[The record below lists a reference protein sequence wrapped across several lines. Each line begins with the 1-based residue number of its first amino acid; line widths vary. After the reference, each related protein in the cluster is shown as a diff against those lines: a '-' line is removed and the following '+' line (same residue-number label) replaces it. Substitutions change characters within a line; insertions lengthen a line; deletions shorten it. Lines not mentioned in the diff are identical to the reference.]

1 MNRKFAALAF
11 AVVCS
16 WIVLMGPASA
26 QDSQNQSPRAKQPS
40 KIAYLIQDRV
50 KKIQD
55 HLAEGRPLSP
65 EAAAHFSDN
74 LLRVTSAG
82 ELEVEF
88 HAAKE
93 VGNSEKAALRAF
105 GATILAST
113 SDFVWPRG
121 TKRPQG
127 LGIIA
132 ARIPYHWVEV
142 AATLPWVVAI
152 TPAEQ
157 SPPDVGTFLS
167 EGVALHGADKVQAL
181 GIDGT
186 GVTVG
191 VISDGVTNLATSQG
205 LGELPPTVTI
215 PAGCGV
221 GSGNEGTAMLEIIH
235 DMAPGA
241 ALLWCATGG
250 SVTSHVNAQLNL
262 VAAGANIIAE
272 DIPFD
277 TEPAF
282 QKGLAATTG
291 DSVAAS
297 AVALSSSAGN
307 LGATH
312 SARVQAVGT
321 GQTPDGVVFNATP
334 TGCPY
339 TPNNAV
345 AIAPGNDTTFD
356 VTLGAGANTF
366 VLQWS
371 EPRAIF
377 PTAGQGGF
385 TDLDLF
391 VMDAGLTQCLGS
403 SANVQANGVG
413 DTIEQVSVSV
423 ASATAAKIVVNVNGT
438 STAVAAPLLDLRWRN
453 AAAVDTATRAG
464 SMNPDSNYTDNATSA
479 AAANAST
486 STNPATVA
494 IEPFSAGGPVQLIT
508 TTECSGGAAGPCTGV
523 AGGAGRTVGAP
534 SWTAADGVSVS
545 GVGGFGSG
553 SCPGVT
559 EGDCRFFGTSAAAP
573 HAAGVMALV
582 RQAMGG
588 TPTSAKIDAQLTA
601 TATDRGPAGFDN
613 VWGAGVLN
621 ALAAVNAKADLQLT
635 KICKPDGSVTAGGT
649 GTCTIFV
656 DNLGPADAQNVVVT
670 DTLLSNGTFTI
681 SSATF
686 SPPANGSCS
695 IAANVVTCS
704 LGTVPAGTRTTVIV
718 TVTSNNQVDVN
729 DTASVSASTP
739 DPNPSN
745 NSATGHVS
753 FVAAA
758 DLSIVK
764 SAPTTAVAG
773 TSFSYVITVNNA
785 GPSTATGVV
794 VKDTSPGQ
802 TSVLSVT
809 PTTGSCT
816 SGIPGNPLQPL
827 TCTLGNLAPLGSAAI
842 TVTVAVSPSVPDGTV
857 INNNATVSSSVV
869 DPNNADNSGSA
880 AVTVQ
885 ARADLVITKTSDKT
899 VYKPSS
905 VITYTIAVTNNGP
918 SDALAVIVTDNLPT
932 TMQASYQSDTGG
944 CTKSGLTLTCNLG
957 NMPVGTSKSFIM
969 RELVKGTRGVVSNTA
984 SVISSTTDPSTA
996 NNASTRAVTIGH

>member
-1 MNRKFAALAF
+1 
-11 AVVCS
+11 
-16 WIVLMGPASA
+16 
-26 QDSQNQSPRAKQPS
+26 
-40 KIAYLIQDRV
+40 
-50 KKIQD
+50 
-55 HLAEGRPLSP
+55 
-65 EAAAHFSDN
+65 
-74 LLRVTSAG
+74 
-82 ELEVEF
+82 
-88 HAAKE
+88 
-93 VGNSEKAALRAF
+93 
-105 GATILAST
+105 
-113 SDFVWPRG
+113 
-121 TKRPQG
+121 
-127 LGIIA
+127 
-132 ARIPYHWVEV
+132 
-142 AATLPWVVAI
+142 
-152 TPAEQ
+152 
-157 SPPDVGTFLS
+157 
-167 EGVALHGADKVQAL
+167 
-181 GIDGT
+181 
-186 GVTVG
+186 
-191 VISDGVTNLATSQG
+191 
-205 LGELPPTVTI
+205 
-215 PAGCGV
+215 
-221 GSGNEGTAMLEIIH
+221 
-235 DMAPGA
+235 
-241 ALLWCATGG
+241 
-250 SVTSHVNAQLNL
+250 
-262 VAAGANIIAE
+262 
-272 DIPFD
+272 
-277 TEPAF
+277 
-282 QKGLAATTG
+282 
-291 DSVAAS
+291 
-297 AVALSSSAGN
+297 
-307 LGATH
+307 
-312 SARVQAVGT
+312 
-321 GQTPDGVVFNATP
+321 
-334 TGCPY
+334 
-339 TPNNAV
+339 
-345 AIAPGNDTTFD
+345 
-356 VTLGAGANTF
+356 
-366 VLQWS
+366 
-371 EPRAIF
+371 
-377 PTAGQGGF
+377 
-385 TDLDLF
+385 
-391 VMDAGLTQCLGS
+391 
-403 SANVQANGVG
+403 
-413 DTIEQVSVSV
+413 
-423 ASATAAKIVVNVNGT
+423 
-438 STAVAAPLLDLRWRN
+438 
-453 AAAVDTATRAG
+453 
-464 SMNPDSNYTDNATSA
+464 
-479 AAANAST
+479 
-486 STNPATVA
+486 
-494 IEPFSAGGPVQLIT
+494 
-508 TTECSGGAAGPCTGV
+508 
-523 AGGAGRTVGAP
+523 
-534 SWTAADGVSVS
+534 
-545 GVGGFGSG
+545 
-553 SCPGVT
+553 
-559 EGDCRFFGTSAAAP
+559 
-573 HAAGVMALV
+573 MALV

-635 KICKPDGSVTAGGT
+635 KICKPDGNVTAGGT

-681 SSATF
+681 ISATF

-739 DPNPSN
+739 DPNTSN
-745 NSATGHVS
+745 NSASGHVS

-794 VKDTSPGQ
+794 VKDTIPGQ

-809 PTTGSCT
+809 PTVGSCT

-932 TMQASYQSDTGG
+932 TMQASYQSDSGG